1 LILLIFSSRSN
12 NKKER
17 EYITI
22 GQFCLVLPYL
32 DYLLFT
38 KKGIQQNSLFGF
50 IRHYGLTCNS
60 ATDESTYRKKI
71 KEKPYVKDS
80 FSSDIKRAA
89 P

>member
-1 LILLIFSSRSN
+1 LLIFSSQSN

-22 GQFCLVLPYL
+22 GQFRLVLSYL

-38 KKGIQQNSLFGF
+38 KKGIQQNPFFGF

-60 ATDESTYRKKI
+60 ATDERSTYRKKI
-71 KEKPYVKDS
+71 KEKPYVKDR